1 VIIYASIG
9 LFGLLFLLVML
20 FVGEFFGGDHDVH
33 VDHDGAAGHGEAA
46 EGGGPSIF
54 SARIM
59 ASFLTAF
66 GVGGVVARYY
76 DLSHPAA
83 SGVGIVAGIVMAA
96 LVYQFARI
104 LYSQQASSEVHMSSL
119 VGKTAEV
126 TVGIP
131 AGGVGQV
138 TLASGGERT
147 MHIARAAA
155 GGPVPPGTEV
165 RISALRGDSVVV
177 EPIRGPET
185 GGGR

>member
-1 VIIYASIG
+1 VLIYAAIG

-20 FVGEFFGGDHDVH
+20 FVGEFFGGDHEVH
-33 VDHDGAAGHGEAA
+33 ADHDAFHGETA

-76 DLSHPAA
+76 DLSHPAS
-83 SGVGIVAGIVMAA
+83 SGVGIVAGIVMAT

-104 LYSQQASSEVHMSSL
+104 LYSQQASSEVRMSSL

-147 MHIARAAA
+147 MHIARSA
-155 GGPVPPGTEV
+155 GGGAVAVGAEV
-165 RISALRGDSVVV
+165 KISALRGDSVVV
-177 EPIRGPET
+177 EPIRSPET
-185 GGGR
+185 GGGG